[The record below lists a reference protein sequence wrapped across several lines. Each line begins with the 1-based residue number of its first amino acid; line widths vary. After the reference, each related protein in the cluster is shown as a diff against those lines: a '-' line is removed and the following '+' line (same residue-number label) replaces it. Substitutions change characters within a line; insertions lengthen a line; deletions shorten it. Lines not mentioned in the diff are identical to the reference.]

1 MDKISV
7 MISSVSRGLVP
18 ERDAI
23 KQAFADNSFIELM
36 GVDPYNISS
45 VASSSS
51 LETINIARS
60 CDLYILILSK
70 DFGFKLTDGKSATE
84 VEFDAAFKSDP
95 TKVLVFLKEEEVPAE
110 PEQKVFIERVT
121 NYYSGNWRSSFKYSH
136 ELQKL
141 AQNSFKIWLKQRAS
155 LGTDLN
161 YLDHFVRI
169 GKQLKPEPTSTVYYS
184 VSKDLV
190 ELSYSFWDRTHTIQF
205 SSQRLYNDFWGCVSE
220 LQTTQRTWTTL

>member
-7 MISSVSRGLVP
+7 MISSVGRGLTS

-23 KQAFADNSFIELM
+23 KQAFTDNEFIELV
-36 GVDPYNISS
+36 GVHPFNTNS

-51 LETINIARS
+51 LETINIAQT

-70 DFGFKLTDGKSATE
+70 DFGFKLSDGKSATE

-95 TKVLVFLKEEEVPAE
+95 TKVLVFLKEEEGLPD
-110 PEQKVFIERVT
+110 PEQKVFINRVT
-121 NYYSGNWRSSFKYSH
+121 NYSSGNWRSTFKYSH
-136 ELQKL
+136 ELQRL
-141 AQNSFKIWLKQRAS
+141 AQNSFKKWLKQRAS
-155 LGTDLN
+155 LGTELN

-169 GKQLKPEPTSTVYYS
+169 GKQLKPEPTAVVYYS

-190 ELSYSFWDRTHTIQF
+190 ELSYSFWGRTHTIQF
-205 SSQRLYNDFWGCVSE
+205 SSQQLYKDFWGCVSE
-220 LQTTQRTWTTL
+220 LQKTQRSWTT